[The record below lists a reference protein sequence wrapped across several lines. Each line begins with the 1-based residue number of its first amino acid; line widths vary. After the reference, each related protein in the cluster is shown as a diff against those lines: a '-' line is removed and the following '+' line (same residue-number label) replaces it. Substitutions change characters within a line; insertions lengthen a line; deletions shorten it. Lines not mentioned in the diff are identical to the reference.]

1 MDEKS
6 TIPSVTAMK
15 QTGITLNA
23 AHPMTREKLAG
34 LPAGT
39 IVYREEPAAAL
50 ECCEKSVTRMV
61 KTNQLPPPMVLGKR
75 RAWLAG
81 QIQKHLLSAAEKIEE
96 DAARWDAKLRQH
108 LSS

>member
-1 MDEKS
+1 MENVS
-6 TIPSVTAMK
+6 TLPLTAHV
-15 QTGITLNA
+15 A
-23 AHPMTREKLAG
+23 AGASTFSPITREKLAG
-34 LPAGT
+34 LPPGT
-39 IVYREEPAAAL
+39 IVYREELAAAL

-61 KTNQLPPPMVLGKR
+61 KMNQLPPPMVLGKR

-96 DAARWDAKLRQH
+96 DAARWNAKIRQH